1 MRKGDRIFGLIC
13 LGLSFWLIL
22 EALRYDYRTEFT
34 PGPGFAPFWLGVT
47 LGLFSLFLIFNSYK
61 RKGKEEDEKRILP
74 ERKSLQ
80 RIGLILLLL
89 AGFVVLFMPL
99 GFLLSTCALVFLLL
113 YLLESY
119 SLFKSIFYAILFSG
133 FAFLIFQYWM
143 EVELPRGW
151 FGLGF

>member
-22 EALRYDYRTEFT
+22 EASRYDYRTEFT
-34 PGPGFAPFWLGVT
+34 PGPGFAPLWLGVIM
-47 LGLFSLFLIFNSYK
+47 GLFSLYLIVNSYR
-61 RKGKEEDEKRILP
+61 RKGKKDDEKRILP
-74 ERKSLQ
+74 ERKSLR

-89 AGFVVLFMPL
+89 AGYVVLFMSL
-99 GFLLSTCALVFLLL
+99 GFLLSTCALVILLL

-119 SLFKSIFYAILFSG
+119 SLFRSFFYGILFSG

-151 FGLGF
+151 LGLGF

>member
-1 MRKGDRIFGLIC
+1 MRKGDRMFGLIC

-22 EALRYDYRTEFT
+22 EALRYDYTTEFT
-34 PGPGFAPFWLGVT
+34 PGPGFAPLWLGVIM
-47 LGLFSLFLIFNSYK
+47 GLFSLYLIYESYK
-61 RKGKEEDEKRILP
+61 QKGKKEGEKRILP

-80 RIGLILLLL
+80 RIALILLLL
-89 AGFVVLFMPL
+89 AGYVVLFMSL
-99 GFLLSTCALVFLLL
+99 GFLLSTFALVFLLL

-119 SLFKSIFYAILFSG
+119 GFFKSLFYGILFSG

-151 FGLGF
+151 LGLGF